1 MRCVTP
7 SHNRKAE
14 IVAVVDAVA
23 EAAVVAVAEAAVVAV
38 AEAAAGIAVVAVEDP
53 HEAAEDPHEAAEDPH
68 EAAAHKAD
76 ARLQGGRRRSSAS
89 NGGSLPF
96 SDPIL
101 SGKL

>member
-14 IVAVVDAVA
+14 IVAAADAGT
-23 EAAVVAVAEAAVVAV
+23 AVVAV
-38 AEAAAGIAVVAVEDP
+38 AEAAAEIAVVAVEDP
-53 HEAAEDPHEAAEDPH
+53 HEAV
-68 EAAAHKAD
+68 AHKAD
-76 ARLQGGRRRSSAS
+76 ARLQGARRRSSAS

>member
-23 EAAVVAVAEAAVVAV
+23 EAAVVAVAEAAAVVAV
-38 AEAAAGIAVVAVEDP
+38 AEAAAEIAVVAV
-53 HEAAEDPHEAAEDPH
+53 EDPH

-76 ARLQGGRRRSSAS
+76 ARLQGARRRSSAS

>member
-23 EAAVVAVAEAAVVAV
+23 EAAVVAVAEAA
-38 AEAAAGIAVVAVEDP
+38 AEIAVVAV
-53 HEAAEDPHEAAEDPH
+53 EDPH

-76 ARLQGGRRRSSAS
+76 ARLQGARRRSSAS

>member
-1 MRCVTP
+1 MTTLSTMSPPMRCVTP

-14 IVAVVDAVA
+14 IVAAADAGAAVA
-23 EAAVVAVAEAAVVAV
+23 
-38 AEAAAGIAVVAVEDP
+38 AVEDP
-53 HEAAEDPHEAAEDPH
+53 HEEV
-68 EAAAHKAD
+68 AHKAD
-76 ARLQGGRRRSSAS
+76 ARLQGARRRSSAS

>member
-14 IVAVVDAVA
+14 IVVVADAGAAAAAVDAMA
-23 EAAVVAVAEAAVVAV
+23 AAVAVVAV
-38 AEAAAGIAVVAVEDP
+38 AEAAAEIAVVVVEDP
-53 HEAAEDPHEAAEDPH
+53 HEAV
-68 EAAAHKAD
+68 AHKAD
-76 ARLQGGRRRSSAS
+76 DRLQGARRRSSAS